1 MPSLTSSQAKYLRG
15 LAHGLKPVVYVGQ
28 KGITSSLLE
37 SVHEALGAH
46 ELIKLKFVDLKDRR
60 LKAELAAEIER
71 RTGSRLAGLIGHIAI
86 LYRAHPDPEKR
97 QITLPAKK
105 A

>member
-1 MPSLTSSQAKYLRG
+1 MQSLTGSQAKYLRG

-28 KGITSSLLE
+28 KGITSALLD
-37 SVHEALGAH
+37 SVHEALSAH

-60 LKAELAAEIER
+60 MKAEFAAEIER
-71 RTGSRLAGLIGHIAI
+71 RTASRLAGLIGHVAI
-86 LYRAHPDPEKR
+86 LYRPHPDPEKR
-97 QITLPAKK
+97 KITLPAKT